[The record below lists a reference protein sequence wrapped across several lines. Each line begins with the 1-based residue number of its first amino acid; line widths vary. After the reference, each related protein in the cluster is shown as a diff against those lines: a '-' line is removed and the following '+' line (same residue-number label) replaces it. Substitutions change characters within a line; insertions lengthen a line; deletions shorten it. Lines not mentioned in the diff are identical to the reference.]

1 VLLVWVLIAC
11 APVAFAASLVDGNGR
26 DEPTLPVVGRFE
38 FLAHLIPPPPN
49 AHAVATGTAFFIESV
64 GGRPRLL
71 TAAHVVFSCL
81 RIDILSDTMPV
92 THPELIAADPETDLA
107 ILRLPASPP
116 DQERRSITALA
127 FLPLD
132 APPPGPGATLT
143 LIGYPRGGTLSRAD
157 LSRVT
162 NITTITPRPNN
173 PKAIVLVQGMG
184 AHGDS
189 GAPLLNDRGQV
200 VGVFQGVVV
209 DMAQATHLMGAPI
222 EHVGFARAPLA
233 ISYFFQRYPVDG
245 MPVSPGAQNVTPE
258 HLRLAVVRVICW
270 REGLSR

>member
-1 VLLVWVLIAC
+1 M
-11 APVAFAASLVDGNGR
+11 PAAGM
-26 DEPTLPVVGRFE
+26 FE
-38 FLAHLIPPPPN
+38 FLAHLIPPPPS

-64 GGRPRLL
+64 GERPRLL

-81 RIDILSDTMPV
+81 RIDVLSDSMPL
-92 THPELIAADPETDLA
+92 THPELIAADPQTDLA
-107 ILRLPASPP
+107 ILRLPALPP
-116 DQERRSITALA
+116 DQEGRSIAALA
-127 FLPLD
+127 FLPFS

-157 LSRVT
+157 LFRVT
-162 NITTITPRPNN
+162 NITTITPRPRD
-173 PKAIVLVQGMG
+173 PKAVVLVQGMG

-189 GAPLLNDRGQV
+189 GAPLLNDLGQV
-200 VGVFQGVVV
+200 VGVFQGVVE
-209 DMAQATHLMGAPI
+209 DMAKATDLMGAPI

-245 MPVSPGAQNVTPE
+245 MPFSSGTPNVTPE

-270 REGLSR
+270 RERLSR

>member
-1 VLLVWVLIAC
+1 MT
-11 APVAFAASLVDGNGR
+11 PSVDVNGW
-26 DEPTLPVVGRFE
+26 DPTLPVAGAFE

-49 AHAVATGTAFFIESV
+49 ANAVATGTAFFIDSV
-64 GGRPRLL
+64 GAPPRLL

-81 RIDILSDTMPV
+81 RIDVLSDSMPV

-107 ILRLPASPP
+107 ILRLPASPS
-116 DQERRSITALA
+116 DQEGRSINALA
-127 FLPLD
+127 FLPFD

-157 LSRVT
+157 VSRVT

-189 GAPLLNDRGQV
+189 GAPLLNDQGQV
-200 VGVFQGVVV
+200 VGVFQGVVE
-209 DMAQATHLMGAPI
+209 DMAKARRLMGAPI

-233 ISYFFQRYPVDG
+233 ILYFFQRYPVDS
-245 MPVSPGAQNVTPE
+245 MPVSSGAQNVTPD

-270 REGLSR
+270 RARLTR